1 MYTCI
6 CKTDDIVD
14 PSGIQQSQRVVRL
27 AQNLNRPAGVLES
40 HRFESLGGLNVWIT
54 PIKVKVKW
62 LQFSSK
68 YTNSVL
74 NFGYLEL
81 LLLTGHFRGC
91 VNSSGLAFHTDGFT
105 TNFKLIQSTR
115 YQILHQVICR
125 VLCVLFTNIRKWCV
139 VILCPRVFNLN

>member
-6 CKTDDIVD
+6 CKTVDIVD

-27 AQNLNRPAGVLES
+27 AQSLNRPAGILES
-40 HRFESLGGLNVWIT
+40 HRFESLRGLNIWII

-62 LQFSSK
+62 LQSLSK
-68 YTNSVL
+68 YTDSVL

-81 LLLTGHFRGC
+81 LLLTGHFRGY

-115 YQILHQVICR
+115 YQILHRVICR
-125 VLCVLFTNIRKWCV
+125 PLCVLFTNIRKRCV